1 MKRWTLAA
9 AAVALFVAA
18 LWHLPATAQRTTPAD
33 NPASAVAP
41 AASVKPAA
49 APSTAPVRP
58 APPELIT
65 FDEYR
70 DFRLHDIAQRQAR
83 LARELAAPDLSA
95 SQKADLER
103 RKAYYDGLAAMPAD
117 QRNQLFRA
125 RFDQIDT
132 NHDGVLDSSS
142 ARHGATSSARL
153 PRAGRRPLRRRPRPA
168 LKVTVTRNRAWR
180 QCFQAR
186 PAQSR
191 GGIGEPLGAVP
202 GHSRRRGG

>member
-33 NPASAVAP
+33 NPAPAVAQ

-49 APSTAPVRP
+49 APSTAPARP
-58 APPELIT
+58 TPPELIT

-83 LARELAAPDLSA
+83 LARELGAPDLSA

-103 RKAYYDGLAAMPAD
+103 RKAYYGGLAAMPAD

-132 NHDGVLDSSS
+132 NHDGVLDSSE
-142 ARHGATSSARL
+142 
-153 PRAGRRPLRRRPRPA
+153 RA
-168 LKVTVTRNRAWR
+168 AWR
-180 QCFQAR
+180 DKQRVHYRELAAAR
-186 PAQSR
+186 S
-191 GGIGEPLGAVP
+191 AVDP
-202 GHSRRRGG
+202 DQH